1 MKKIIVLQRTNWG
14 SACASWDEY
23 MEVEVEV
30 PDPVNDK
37 STSGWSVIGERDIC
51 NTAIEQVQQLKMNI
65 ACL

>member
-30 PDPVNDK
+30 PDPVNSK

-51 NTAIEQVQQLKMNI
+51 DTNFEQAQNFSANV